1 MNIIKTDLPGMVLP
15 TSARDVRKKGK
26 GQMKRSILTCA
37 IKKSNG
43 VVTQIG
49 RGYILQPETHF
60 RGGEVKW
67 YQDKP
72 KKGATV
78 DKD

>member
-1 MNIIKTDLPGMVLP
+1 
-15 TSARDVRKKGK
+15 
-26 GQMKRSILTCA
+26 MKQSILTCA
-37 IKKSNG
+37 VKKNNE

-60 RGGEVKW
+60 RGGEMKW
-67 YQDKP
+67 YQDKL
-72 KKGATV
+72 KKGSTV

>member
-1 MNIIKTDLPGMVLP
+1 MQTQIL
-15 TSARDVRKKGK
+15 TSAV
-26 GQMKRSILTCA
+26 T
-37 IKKSNG
+37 KSNG

-49 RGYILQPETHF
+49 RGYILQPETYF

>member
-1 MNIIKTDLPGMVLP
+1 
-15 TSARDVRKKGK
+15 
-26 GQMKRSILTCA
+26 MKRSILTCA
-37 IKKSNG
+37 VKKTNG

-67 YQDKP
+67 YQDKQ
-72 KKGATV
+72 KETV
-78 DKD
+78 K